1 MWSQRLL
8 ELHDP
13 DLASIKSAAR
23 AAIVIPAVFAVADK
37 VIQNPQTALFAA
49 FGSFAMLVLVDF
61 TGPMLSRFVAY
72 VGLACVGAGNGVLA
86 TLCSRN
92 AWIAAAAMAL

>member
-13 DLASIKSAAR
+13 DLASLKSAAR
-23 AAIVIPAVFAVADK
+23 AAIVIPAVFAIADK
-37 VIQNPQTALFAA
+37 AIQDPQTAIFAA

-61 TGPMLSRFVAY
+61 SGPMRS
-72 VGLACVGAGNGVLA
+72 
-86 TLCSRN
+86 
-92 AWIAAAAMAL
+92 